1 MICPQCQADNQPDS
15 RFCHKCATP
24 LQIDKGSPVDQ
35 TLTLEFSPA
44 GLARGTLFAGRY
56 EVIEELGRGG
66 MGRVYKVYDQKIGE
80 VIALKVIHPEISVNE
95 KAIDRF
101 RNELRFARKIG
112 HRHVGRLFDL
122 GEEDHKFYIT
132 MEYVEG
138 ENLKS
143 FIRRS
148 GQLAPRKAISLGKQ
162 VCEGLSEAHRLGIIH
177 RDLKPQNI
185 MIDREGNARIMDF
198 GIARFTE
205 AEGLTGS
212 GVMVGT
218 PEYMSPEQVETIEV
232 DKRTDIYALGVILY
246 EMVTGRVPFAG
257 ETPLAVLIKHKQEPP
272 QNPQESNPLVSE
284 AVTRIIL
291 KCLAKD
297 KAARYSSAEEL
308 YEDLISAE
316 TELPQAEKGVITRPF
331 RGAKRLAK
339 PWVWAGVGIA
349 MVMAFVLI
357 WYQFLRKEPARTIA
371 DEADRARRVYVAKPP
386 QPPPVSESRAE
397 KSPGQKTEA
406 SRSIFSLLS
415 PDALR
420 KLSQK
425 EIQDILDFEKQMA
438 NIKGVIP
445 QGAAFD
451 ETWANAYQKVREGN
465 RLHEEGRIEEGQKSK
480 KEGQDEMQKL
490 LTMVAQRDKA
500 LEAKSFLAEI
510 KGGLRATRGIE
521 NNVLYRVASR
531 REQDA
536 DSAFINNDFSG
547 SRTLCSVLARVFR
560 LSGQCADANACLK
573 SLAALVVNMKSTA
586 ENPASGRIDPWLYKK
601 AKEYEGNA
609 QRALDQN
616 DHEGAAEQYI
626 QAAFLYQKMID
637 STLQ

>member
-1 MICPQCQADNQPDS
+1 MICPQCQADNRPDS

-24 LQIDKGSPVDQ
+24 LQIDKSGKVDQ
-35 TLTLEFSPA
+35 TLTLEISPA
-44 GLARGTLFAGRY
+44 GLARGAVFAGRY

-66 MGRVYKVYDQKIGE
+66 MGRVYKVYDRKIEE
-80 VIALKVIHPEISVNE
+80 VIALKLIHPEISVNE

-112 HRHVGRLFDL
+112 HRHVCRMFDL

-148 GQLAPRKAISLGKQ
+148 GQLAPRKAISLAKQ

-218 PEYMSPEQVETIEV
+218 PEYMSPEQVETTEV

-257 ETPLAVLIKHKQEPP
+257 ETPLAVLIKHKQELP

-284 AVTRIIL
+284 AVSRIIL

-297 KAARYSSAEEL
+297 KAARYLSAEEL
-308 YEDLISAE
+308 YQDLTLAE
-316 TELPQAEKGVITRPF
+316 GALPQAEKDVMTGSF
-331 RGAKRLAK
+331 RGARSQAK

-349 MVMAFVLI
+349 MVMAVVLI
-357 WYQFLRKEPARTIA
+357 WNQFLRKEPARTIT
-371 DEADRARRVYVAKPP
+371 DEANRAGIVSGAKPP
-386 QPPPVSESRAE
+386 QPPPVLEAGAE
-397 KSPGQKTEA
+397 RSPGQKTEGV
-406 SRSIFSLLS
+406 RSLFSLFS

-425 EIQDILDFEKQMA
+425 EIQGILDFEKQMA

-451 ETWANAYQKVREGN
+451 ETWQNAYQKVREGKK
-465 RLHEEGRIEEGQKSK
+465 LHEEGRIEEAQKSN

-490 LTMVAQRDKA
+490 LTMVAQREKA
-500 LEAKSFLAEI
+500 LEAKSFLAET
-510 KGGLRATRGIE
+510 KGRLRATPGIE
-521 NNVLYRVASR
+521 NNMLYRVASR
-531 REQDA
+531 RERDA
-536 DSAFINNDFSG
+536 EDAFNNNDFSG
-547 SRTLCSVLARVFR
+547 SRTLSSVLTQVFR

-573 SLAALVVNMKSTA
+573 SLAVLVADMKSAA
-586 ENPASGRIDPWLYKK
+586 ENPASGKIDPWLYEK
-601 AKEYEGNA
+601 AKECEGIA
-609 QRALDQN
+609 QAAFVRN
-616 DHEGAAEQYI
+616 DHEGAAEQFI
-626 QAAFLYQKMID
+626 QAAFLYQKMTD
-637 STLQ
+637 STL

>member
-1 MICPQCQADNQPDS
+1 MICPQCQAENQPDS

-24 LQIDKGSPVDQ
+24 LQVGKGGPLDQ
-35 TLTLEFSPA
+35 TLTLEFSPT

-66 MGRVYKVYDQKIGE
+66 MGRVYKVFDQKIGE

-95 KAIDRF
+95 KAVDRF
-101 RNELRFARKIG
+101 RNELRFARKVG
-112 HRHVGRLFDL
+112 HRHVSRMFDL
-122 GEEDHKFYIT
+122 GEVDRTFYIT

-162 VCEGLSEAHRLGIIH
+162 VCEGLAEAHRLGIIH

-218 PEYMSPEQVETIEV
+218 PEYMSPEQIETLEV
-232 DKRTDIYALGVILY
+232 DKRADIYSLGVILY

-272 QNPQESNPLVSE
+272 QNPQETNPLVSE
-284 AVTRIIL
+284 DLTRIIL
-291 KCLAKD
+291 KCLSKD
-297 KAARYSSAEEL
+297 KAARYQSAEEL
-308 YEDLISAE
+308 LEDLTLAE
-316 TELPQAEKGVITRPF
+316 QALPQAEKTAVTRPYF
-331 RGAKRLAK
+331 RVR
-339 PWVWAGVGIA
+339 
-349 MVMAFVLI
+349 
-357 WYQFLRKEPARTIA
+357 RPARPWIWAAAGIVLVIA
-371 DEADRARRVYVAKPP
+371 LVLLWQHSFRKAPERIIEDETNRARRTYVIKPP
-386 QPPPVSESRAE
+386 QPPPVSESQAD
-397 KSPGQKTEA
+397 KSLGHKTES
-406 SRSIFSLLS
+406 SRGLLSLLS
-415 PDALR
+415 PDIVR

-425 EIQDILDFEKQMA
+425 EIQGILDFEKQMA
-438 NIKGVIP
+438 NIKAVIP

-451 ETWANAYQKVREGN
+451 EAWASAYQKVREGN
-465 RLHEEGRIEEGQKSK
+465 RLHEEGRIEEAQKSK
-480 KEGQDEMQKL
+480 KEGQDEMQRL

-500 LEAKSFLAEI
+500 LEANSFLTDV
-510 KGGLRATRGIE
+510 KGRLKSRPGIE

-531 REQDA
+531 REHDA
-536 DSAFINNDFSG
+536 DRAFAVSDFSG
-547 SRTLCSVLARVFR
+547 SHTLFSVLVEVYR
-560 LSGQCADANACLK
+560 LSGSCSDADACLK
-573 SLAALVVNMKSTA
+573 DMAALVVNMRSAA
-586 ENPASGRIDPWLYKK
+586 ENPASGKIDPWLHEK
-601 AKEYEGNA
+601 ATEYEGNA
-609 QRALDQN
+609 QRAQVQK

-637 STLQ
+637 QGM

>member
-1 MICPQCQADNQPDS
+1 MNV
-15 RFCHKCATP
+15 P
-24 LQIDKGSPVDQ
+24 LDQ
-35 TLTLEFSPA
+35 TLTLEYSPT
-44 GLARGTLFAGRY
+44 GLSRGTLFAGRY

-66 MGRVYKVYDQKIGE
+66 MGRVYRVYDQKIGE
-80 VIALKVIHPEISVNE
+80 VIALKVIHPEISLNE

-112 HRHVGRLFDL
+112 HRHVCRMFDL
-122 GEEDHKFYIT
+122 GEADHTFYIT

-148 GQLAPRKAISLGKQ
+148 GQLAPRKAVSIGKQ
-162 VCEGLSEAHRLGIIH
+162 VGEGLSEAHRLGIIH

-218 PEYMSPEQVETIEV
+218 PEYMSPEQAETLEI
-232 DKRTDIYALGVILY
+232 DKRADIYALGVILY

-257 ETPLAVLIKHKQEPP
+257 ETPLAVLIKHKQELP
-272 QNPQESNPLVSE
+272 QSPQETNPLVSE
-284 AVTRIIL
+284 DVSRIIL

-297 KAARYSSAEEL
+297 KASRYQSAEEL
-308 YEDLISAE
+308 LADLTLAE
-316 TELPQAEKGVITRPF
+316 GAVPQAEKGTATRPF
-331 RGAKRLAK
+331 RRAKRSVK
-339 PWVWAGVGIA
+339 PGVWAGVGAVVI
-349 MVMAFVLI
+349 MVFVMI
-357 WYQFLRKEPARTIA
+357 WYQSLRRVPARTLTDA
-371 DEADRARRVYVAKPP
+371 TDRARHVLLSKPP
-386 QPPPVSESRAE
+386 QPPPVSESQTE
-397 KSPGQKTEA
+397 KSLGHKTEA

-425 EIQDILDFEKQMA
+425 EIQDLLDFEKQMA
-438 NIKGVIP
+438 NIKGAIP
-445 QGAAFD
+445 RGAAFD
-451 ETWANAYQKVREGN
+451 ETWANAYQKVRESD
-465 RLHEEGRIEEGQKSK
+465 RLHDEGRIEEAQKSR
-480 KEGQDEMQKL
+480 KEGQDEMQRL

-500 LEAKSFLAEI
+500 LEAKSLLTQT
-510 KGGLRATRGIE
+510 KMRLRTIPGISD
-521 NNVLYRVASR
+521 NVLYRVAAR
-531 REQDA
+531 REGDA
-536 DSAFINNDFSG
+536 DSAFNDNDFSG
-547 SRTLCSVLARVFR
+547 SRTLCSVLEQVFR
-560 LSGQCADANACLK
+560 LSGQCSAASACLK
-573 SLAALVVNMKSTA
+573 DLAALVGSMRSAVES
-586 ENPASGRIDPWLYKK
+586 PASGKIDPWLFGK
-601 AKEYEGNA
+601 AKDYESSA
-609 QRALDQN
+609 QLALVKA

-637 STLQ
+637 QGV